1 MTSQHKGRLATNR
14 RQVRDKFGGYKK
26 SEIKGV
32 GLITALFHLGSE
44 SSLHDLLAA
53 VKNQETLNVCVWE
66 SQSPY
71 NHLCL
76 RSDDGSELLLRLER
90 CCCQRKGQWS
100 MLRDPTSA
108 ASLHVFMSVDW
119 DQRQTLCCCCESL
132 GDRCLFPLL
141 TYNSA
146 TPEWRKMPCRCRGS
160 EVTNSNKHWL
170 RKPKL

>member
-14 RQVRDKFGGYKK
+14 RQVRDKFGGYEKA
-26 SEIKGV
+26 EIKGV

-44 SSLHDLLAA
+44 SSSHDLLAA

-90 CCCQRKGQWS
+90 CCCQREGQWS

-108 ASLHVFMSVDW
+108 ASLHVFLSVDW
-119 DQRQTLCCCCESL
+119 DQRQTLCCRCESL

-146 TPEWRKMPCRCRGS
+146 TPEWRKMPSRCRGS